1 MSRFRV
7 VRPCRSAVLA
17 ALMLAGIGGMPVQA
31 ATYSGADAM
40 SFEMWCQEMQ
50 SYPAE
55 RCKARNT
62 EDVKEYERYRTTVEQ
77 YQKTRTEQQKR
88 DQQIKDTLNRDPT
101 DQRR

>member
-1 MSRFRV
+1 MNRHH
-7 VRPCRSAVLA
+7 PRSAAAIAVL
-17 ALMLAGIGGMPVQA
+17 LAGIAALPAAA

-50 SYPAE
+50 SYTAD

-62 EDVKEYERYRTTVEQ
+62 EDVKEYERYRAAVEQ
-77 YQKTRTEQQKR
+77 MQKTRTEQQRR
-88 DQQIKDTLNRDPT
+88 DQDIQNTLNRSPT